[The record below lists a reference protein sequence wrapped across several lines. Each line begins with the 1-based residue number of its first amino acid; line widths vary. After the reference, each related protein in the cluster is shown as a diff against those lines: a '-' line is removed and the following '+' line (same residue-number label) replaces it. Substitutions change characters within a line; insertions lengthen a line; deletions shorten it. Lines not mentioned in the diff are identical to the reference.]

1 MADDL
6 ATVRTRI
13 HGVQQL
19 DTVVGAMR
27 GIAAAH
33 AQQSRLLLPGFRAY
47 AEVIAGAI
55 ASGVRLRDEAPP
67 SRSADARC
75 ARIVFG
81 AEQGFVG
88 GFAERILDDAL
99 GRGPAD
105 LLLIGSRGLS
115 LAAARNVAPA
125 WQSAMATQPDGVA
138 PLCNRIAAALY
149 QLILARRIAT
159 VEVVFAVWE
168 PGEGLRVQCQ
178 PLLPLD
184 ARHFQTVEA
193 AIPPLT
199 TLPPDL
205 LLASLAEEYVLASLC
220 EAAMHAFVAEN
231 EARAATMV
239 RARGKIQDI
248 LAELRLSEHR
258 VRQEAITA
266 ELVELVGGS
275 LAAA

>member
-1 MADDL
+1 M
-6 ATVRTRI
+6 
-13 HGVQQL
+13 
-19 DTVVGAMR
+19 
-27 GIAAAH
+27 
-33 AQQSRLLLPGFRAY
+33 
-47 AEVIAGAI
+47 
-55 ASGVRLRDEAPP
+55 P
-67 SRSADARC
+67 SRDLSAD
-75 ARIVFG
+75 
-81 AEQGFVG
+81 
-88 GFAERILDDAL
+88 FAERILDEAL
-99 GRGPAD
+99 ARGPAE
-105 LLLIGSRGLS
+105 LFLIGSRGLS
-115 LAAARNVAPA
+115 LAAARAVAPA

-159 VEVVFAVWE
+159 VEVVFAGWE
-168 PGEGLRVQCQ
+168 PGEGLRIRCQ
-178 PLLPLD
+178 SLLPLD
-184 ARHFQTVEA
+184 VTHFPTTVA
-193 AIPPLT
+193 TMPPLT

-205 LLASLAEEYVLASLC
+205 LLANLAEEYVLASLC

-258 VRQEAITA
+258 VRQESITA